1 MRKTSDETTK
11 LALCVHIASIA
22 FVYPLYGYTKA
33 LVSRFRWGN
42 CPLKPPLSGFDE
54 LRNFK
59 NDTVEYPHGEDE
71 ESGKMKIVM
80 YYYIVCS
87 IAAALYFAAEFE
99 LNSGRKATAYL
110 FYFVIYLDV
119 LFLA

>member
-1 MRKTSDETTK
+1 
-11 LALCVHIASIA
+11 
-22 FVYPLYGYTKA
+22 
-33 LVSRFRWGN
+33 
-42 CPLKPPLSGFDE
+42 
-54 LRNFK
+54 
-59 NDTVEYPHGEDE
+59 
-71 ESGKMKIVM
+71 MKIVM

-99 LNSGRKATAYL
+99 LNRGRKATAYL